1 MSRDKRKSRRKPLGY
16 SAWIHTGNPKPLGC
30 AVADISESG
39 ARLNVDAP
47 QDVPDRFVLFL
58 SRSGTPR
65 RQCRTVWRTA
75 DQVGVVFEKP
85 GKGERTAKEAPQ
97 GDYVEK
103 VLI

>member
-16 SAWIHTGNPKPLGC
+16 SAWIHAGDPKPRGC

-39 ARLNVDAP
+39 ARLDVEAP
-47 QDVPDRFVLFL
+47 QLVPDRFVLFL

-65 RQCRTVWRTA
+65 RTCRTVWRTA

-85 GKGERTAKEAPQ
+85 GKGERPAKNSAPANET
-97 GDYVEK
+97 EK